1 MEKIL
6 LKNRHLLILVHKELV
21 QPQTINVHRTIY
33 FSFFAQS
40 GGRHWHYIYRLSLV
54 ICCFYIVLIHFVS
67 YKWARTKF
75 SNSPSI
81 FDQQRPR
88 ITDILEILR
97 LYIKGTSL
105 NYHMLKY
112 RGFENQE

>member
-1 MEKIL
+1 M
-6 LKNRHLLILVHKELV
+6 

-81 FDQQRPR
+81 FDHQQRPR
-88 ITDILEILR
+88 IIDILEILR
-97 LYIKGTSL
+97 LYQRDVSKLS
-105 NYHMLKY
+105 YA
-112 RGFENQE
+112 EV